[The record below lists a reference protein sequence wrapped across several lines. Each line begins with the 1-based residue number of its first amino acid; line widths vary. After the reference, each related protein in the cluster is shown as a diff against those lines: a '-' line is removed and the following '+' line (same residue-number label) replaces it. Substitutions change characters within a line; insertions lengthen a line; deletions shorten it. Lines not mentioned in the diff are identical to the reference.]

1 MTTASLIKVGAVFI
15 FAGLAMSGC
24 SASISPTPTSSAP
37 SSPTIDVPDNMQEQA
52 AETLKFAQTLLGM
65 AQAYAENKIEEAG
78 YEHRMVWKDGESF
91 VVTEDYRPTR
101 INLYIKEGIVDKVE
115 VG

>member
-1 MTTASLIKVGAVFI
+1 MKFASVALIAV
-15 FAGLAMSGC
+15 LSLTGC
-24 SASISPTPTSSAP
+24 SANASSTPNPSPSA
-37 SSPTIDVPDNMQEQA
+37 SIDVPDNMQKQA
-52 AETLKFAQTLLGM
+52 AETLEFAQTLLGM

>member
-1 MTTASLIKVGAVFI
+1 MKLTA
-15 FAGLAMSGC
+15 LALVVVLSVSGC
-24 SASISPTPTSSAP
+24 NATGSSTPTATPTSTSNASPSASI
-37 SSPTIDVPDNMQEQA
+37 DVLDDMQKQA
-52 AETLKFAQTLLGM
+52 AQTLEFAQTLLGM

-91 VVTEDYRPTR
+91 AVTEDYRPTR

>member
-1 MTTASLIKVGAVFI
+1 MKFTAVALVAV
-15 FAGLAMSGC
+15 LSVSGC
-24 SASISPTPTSSAP
+24 SANGPSTPTVSPTSNASPSP
-37 SSPTIDVPDNMQEQA
+37 SSDVLDDMQKQA
-52 AETLKFAQTLLGM
+52 AETLEFAQTLLGM
-65 AQAYAENKIEEAG
+65 AQAYAESKIEEAG

-91 VVTEDYRPTR
+91 AVTDDYRPTR

>member
-1 MTTASLIKVGAVFI
+1 
-15 FAGLAMSGC
+15 
-24 SASISPTPTSSAP
+24 
-37 SSPTIDVPDNMQEQA
+37 
-52 AETLKFAQTLLGM
+52 M

-91 VVTEDYRPTR
+91 AVTEDYRPTR

>member
-1 MTTASLIKVGAVFI
+1 MKFAAIALVTVLAV
-15 FAGLAMSGC
+15 SGC
-24 SASISPTPTSSAP
+24 SANFVTTPNPSPTAS
-37 SSPTIDVPDNMQEQA
+37 IDVPDNMQQQA
-52 AETLKFAQTLLGM
+52 AVTLKFAQTLLGM
-65 AQAYAENKIEEAG
+65 AQAYAEELIEGYG

-91 VVTEDYRPTR
+91 AVTEDYRPTR

>member
-24 SASISPTPTSSAP
+24 SANVSSTPNPSPSASIDLPG
-37 SSPTIDVPDNMQEQA
+37 NMQEQA
-52 AETLKFAQTLLGM
+52 AETLEFAQTLLGM

-91 VVTEDYRPTR
+91 AVTEDYRPTR

>member
-1 MTTASLIKVGAVFI
+1 MKIAALTLAAV
-15 FAGLAMSGC
+15 LSVSGC
-24 SASISPTPTSSAP
+24 SATVSPTPTSSTSTSP
-37 SSPTIDVPDNMQEQA
+37 SIDVPDNMQEQA

-78 YEHRMVWKDGESF
+78 FTHRVVWKDGEEF
-91 VVTEDYRPTR
+91 VNTADYNPTR

>member
-15 FAGLAMSGC
+15 LAGLAMSGC
-24 SASISPTPTSSAP
+24 SANVSPTPTSSAP
-37 SSPTIDVPDNMQEQA
+37 STPTIDVPDNMQEQA

-91 VVTEDYRPTR
+91 AVTEDYRPTR